1 MIKVQFVV
9 KPEEIAVVRRKLI
22 GISAVDLNFVYKVV
36 QLDDGNYL
44 LIVYANSK
52 DEAFKK
58 GMWLRDKLF
67 NNDRY
72 FKVRD

>member
-1 MIKVQFVV
+1 MYRVQFVI
-9 KPEEIAVVRRKLI
+9 KPEEIAMVRRKLV
-22 GISAVDLNFVYKVV
+22 GISAVDLNFVYKLV

-52 DEAFKK
+52 EEDLKK